1 MEFHRMK
8 RKELQA
14 LCKKHGVP
22 SNLKK
27 IEMAFRLTSLLEE
40 GNSKNIYE
48 ETVKKAQVEVV
59 RVENDSEEFDGYCE
73 GELVKVTLSGNQEPI
88 RTDITK
94 AAMELGY
101 EKLSLLVTEAYKDA
115 YAKSLVVKEE
125 EENVVGSRKVKKVR
139 FSPESENQVFEFTR
153 SVKKLPRRKIA
164 RTCSSSQ
171 GGGSTV
177 ELRRSKRTASKGTT
191 VAGCNGNS
199 VSGIVK
205 PEKVSSSLVEEHK
218 VPKDDSKVEVVLR
231 RSRRFGNDIID
242 VQTQDQSRSSP
253 RFKEKLVNKKTDVTI
268 SNSSKR
274 VTRRRSMMTLLV

>member
-73 GELVKVTLSGNQEPI
+73 GELVK
-88 RTDITK
+88 
-94 AAMELGY
+94 
-101 EKLSLLVTEAYKDA
+101 KLSLLVTEAYKDA